1 MANDLGGAFKQIEKQ
16 SKQMAIN
23 AMREAA
29 NKAHKMAIKV
39 AKNCL
44 NQYYKNY
51 SPKRYKRTN
60 QLKKA
65 IRASSKPKEVKN
77 GSTYSLSFF
86 VQYDSTKLD
95 GLYHSNSWY
104 HQSGNEWK
112 PVMHTWSPD
121 YIKNGVRD
129 TSIGQDNGMPES
141 GWILTNYLQG
151 IHPWGQT
158 DAESTD
164 TIMTRFFE
172 KELPSQV
179 GDMIYQEMQDAIIGF
194 LKTYGGG

>member
-1 MANDLGGAFKQIEKQ
+1 MAHDLGDAFKQIEKQ

-29 NKAHKMAIKV
+29 TKAHKMAIKV

-65 IRASSKPKEVKN
+65 IMTSKQPKEVKS
-77 GSTYSLSFF
+77 GSTYSMSFAI
-86 VQYDSTKLD
+86 QYDSTKLD

-104 HQSGNEWK
+104 HQSGNDWK

-151 IHPWGQT
+151 IHPWAQT

-172 KELPSQV
+172 KELPSKI